1 MSLAV
6 TLSNALSGLAAN
18 QSALQVTS
26 NNVANANT
34 EGYSRKTVE
43 LESRLLDGIGSG
55 VSISGV
61 NRAVDEFLLR
71 EVRRESATLAERD
84 VRREFYSRLQNLFGT
99 LGDNSSIGAS
109 ITRFSTAIETVAT
122 SPEVAAHRQEAI
134 NAGAAAARELNE
146 LADRVQELRGETNR
160 EIAAAVEDIN
170 QQLQTIEEL
179 NGKITELKQTGRTTG
194 ELEDQRA
201 LAVDALSEYLPIQ
214 YFERS
219 NGQMVVLTRTGQPLV
234 ESRASQLGYAPAALV
249 TSAQSYVAPGDP
261 GYPGQIPGIYLNPSS
276 PPDPI
281 ADSARDLTG
290 LLDTGKL
297 SALIEMR
304 DTTLP
309 DVAAQF
315 DELASQLRDQ
325 VNAIHNTG
333 TAFPGPT
340 QITGSL
346 ALPAGAATPISATGF
361 VRIGTV
367 DSNGDMNTPRL
378 DLDLGTVATVN
389 DIVTAINGTA
399 GLNISASVDSAGRL
413 NLISVTGDPLVI
425 ANPEPPSALAPGAID
440 IAGTTRGF
448 SHFFGLNNFF
458 VGEPELHSYSS
469 RVVGSNTTAAA
480 PGTLTI
486 ESSTGTFTANYTT
499 GMRLDDVAAAING
512 AMSAQGITAAVRQV
526 TGGIRLEVTGPTGQN
541 ILMRDSGALLQTLDV
556 RAGVTDAARDISIR
570 SELQQSPDL
579 LARGKLREEPAG
591 SGNFHIGS
599 ADDATARALAESFN
613 QAISFGA
620 IGGLPAT
627 TDTLAG
633 FGVTI
638 VSFNASNA
646 ANAETEFAF
655 QESLHRDLLDK
666 SLSFSG
672 VNIDEEMANMVLYQN
687 AYQASARLVQAADE
701 LFAILVNLGQ

>member
-1 MSLAV
+1 MSLAI

-34 EGYSRKTVE
+34 EGYARKTVD

-122 SPEVAAHRQEAI
+122 SPEIAAHRQEAV

-160 EIAAAVEDIN
+160 EISAAVDDIN
-170 QQLQTIEEL
+170 HQLRTIEEL
-179 NGKITELKQTGRTTG
+179 NAKITESNQTGRSTG

-234 ESRASQLGYAPAALV
+234 ESRASQLGYEPAALV
-249 TSAQSYVAPGDP
+249 TSAQTYIAPGDP
-261 GYPGQIPGIYLNPSS
+261 GYPGQIPGITLNPSS

-315 DELASQLRDQ
+315 DELAAQLRDQ

-333 TAFPGPT
+333 TGFPGPT

-367 DSNGDMNTPRL
+367 DANGDMNTPRL

-399 GLNISASVDSAGRL
+399 GLNIAASVDSAGRL
-413 NLISVTGDPLVI
+413 NLTSVTSDPLVI

-458 VGEPELHSYSS
+458 TGEPELHSYSS
-469 RVVGSNTTAAA
+469 RVVGSNTTAGA

-486 ESSTGTFTANYTT
+486 DSAGGTFTANYTT
-499 GMRLDDVAAAING
+499 GMRLDEVAAAIN
-512 AMSAQGITAAVRQV
+512 ASMSAQGITASVRQV
-526 TGGIRLEVTGPTGQN
+526 TGGIRLEVTGVAGQN
-541 ILMRDSGALLQTLDV
+541 ILLQRQRRTLLQSLDM

-570 SELQQSPDL
+570 PELQQSPDL
-579 LARGKLREEPAG
+579 LARGKLREEPDRQRQFPYRFA
-591 SGNFHIGS
+591 
-599 ADDATARALAESFN
+599 ADDAQRQGCWRNPSTRRSTSEAL
-613 QAISFGA
+613 
-620 IGGLPAT
+620 GGLPAT

-633 FGVTI
+633 YGITI
-638 VSFNASNA
+638 V
-646 ANAETEFAF
+646 
-655 QESLHRDLLDK
+655 
-666 SLSFSG
+666 
-672 VNIDEEMANMVLYQN
+672 
-687 AYQASARLVQAADE
+687 
-701 LFAILVNLGQ
+701 IL

>member
-34 EGYSRKTVE
+34 EGYARKTVE

-122 SPEVAAHRQEAI
+122 SPEVAAHRQEAV

-234 ESRASQLGYAPAALV
+234 ESRASQLGYEPAALV

-261 GYPGQIPGIYLNPSS
+261 GYPGQIPGITLNPSS

-290 LLDTGKL
+290 LLNTGKL

-309 DVAAQF
+309 DIAAQF
-315 DELASQLRDQ
+315 DELASHLRDQ

-346 ALPAGAATPISATGF
+346 ALPAGAATPITATGF

-367 DSNGDMNTPRL
+367 DANGDMNTPRL
-378 DLDLGTVATVN
+378 DLDLSTVATVN

-413 NLISVTGDPLVI
+413 NLTSVTSDPLVI

-440 IAGTTRGF
+440 IAGSTRGF

-458 VGEPELHSYSS
+458 TGEPELNSYSS
-469 RVVGSNTTAAA
+469 RVVGSNTTATA

-486 ESSTGTFTANYTT
+486 DSAAGTFTANYTT
-499 GMRLDDVAAAING
+499 GMRLDEVAAAIN
-512 AMSAQGITAAVRQV
+512 ASMSAQGITASVRHV
-526 TGGIRLEVTGPTGQN
+526 TGGIRLEVTGVAGQN
-541 ILMRDSGALLQTLDV
+541 ILLRDSGALLQTLDV
-556 RAGVTDAARDISIR
+556 RGGVTDAARDISVR

-591 SGNFHIGS
+591 SGNFHIGA

-613 QAISFGA
+613 QAIGFGA

-627 TDTLAG
+627 TDTLSG
-633 FGVTI
+633 YGVTI

>member
-6 TLSNALSGLAAN
+6 TLSNALSGLAVN

-34 EGYSRKTVE
+34 EGYARKTVA

-61 NRAVDEFLLR
+61 NRAVDEFLIR
-71 EVRRESATLAERD
+71 EVRRESGTLAERD
-84 VRREFYSRLQNLFGT
+84 VRREFFSRLQNLFGT
-99 LGDNSSIGAS
+99 LGDNSSVGAG
-109 ITRFSTAIETVAT
+109 ITRFASALETVAS
-122 SPEVAAHRQEAI
+122 SPEVAAHRLEAV
-134 NAGAAAARELNE
+134 NAGSATARELNQIAE
-146 LADRVQELRGETNR
+146 RIQDLRGETNR
-160 EIAAAVEDIN
+160 EIAAAVDDIN
-170 QQLQTIEEL
+170 QQLQAIEEL
-179 NGKITELKQTGRTTG
+179 NAKITELKQTGRTTG

-201 LAVDALSEYLPIQ
+201 LAVDALAEYLPIQ

-234 ESRASQLGYAPAALV
+234 ESRASMLGYAPAALV
-249 TSAQSYVAPGDP
+249 TSDHEYIAPGDP

-276 PPDPI
+276 PPNPI

-290 LLDTGKL
+290 LLDSGKL
-297 SALIEMR
+297 AGLIEMR
-304 DTTLP
+304 DTALP
-309 DVAAQF
+309 DIAAQV
-315 DELASQLRDQ
+315 DALAAQLRDQ

-333 TAFPGPT
+333 VAFPGPT

-346 ALPAGAATPISATGF
+346 ALPGGATTPITATGF

-367 DSNGDMNTPRL
+367 DANGDMNTPRL
-378 DLDLGTVATVN
+378 DLDLGTVATAG
-389 DIVTAINGTA
+389 DIVAAINGTA
-399 GLNISASVDSAGRL
+399 GLNIAAAFDSAGRMTL
-413 NLISVTGDPLVI
+413 TSVSGDALVI

-440 IAGTTRGF
+440 LAGSTRGF
-448 SHFFGLNNFF
+448 SHFFGLNNIFT
-458 VGEPELHSYSS
+458 GEPELNGYAS
-469 RVVGSNTTAAA
+469 RIVGSNTTAAA
-480 PGTLTI
+480 PGTLTV
-486 ESSTGTFTANYTT
+486 ETAGGTFTASYSA
-499 GMRLDDVAAAING
+499 GMRLEEVASAING
-512 AMSAQGITAAVRQV
+512 AMSAQGVTARVRPV
-526 TGGIRLEVTGPTGQN
+526 TGGVRLEVTGPAGQN
-541 ILMRDSGALLQTLDV
+541 ILLQDSGALLQTLDV
-556 RAGVTDAARDISIR
+556 RPGVKDAARDITIR
-570 SELQQSPDL
+570 DALQQSPDL

-591 SGNFHIGS
+591 SGNFHIGAS
-599 ADDATARALAESFN
+599 DDATARALAESFN
-613 QAISFGA
+613 QAVSFGA
-620 IGGLPAT
+620 VGGLPAT

-633 FGVTI
+633 FGIAIT
-638 VSFNASNA
+638 SFNASKA
-646 ANAETEFAF
+646 ANAEAEFAF

>member
-34 EGYSRKTVE
+34 EGYARKTVE

-122 SPEVAAHRQEAI
+122 SPEVAAHRQEAV

-234 ESRASQLGYAPAALV
+234 ESRASQLGYEPAALV

-261 GYPGQIPGIYLNPSS
+261 GYPGQIPGITLNPSS

-290 LLDTGKL
+290 LLNTGKL

-309 DVAAQF
+309 DIAAQF
-315 DELASQLRDQ
+315 DELASHLRDQ

-367 DSNGDMNTPRL
+367 DANGDMNAPRL
-378 DLDLGTVATVN
+378 DLDLSTVATVN

-413 NLISVTGDPLVI
+413 NLTSVTSDPLVI

-440 IAGTTRGF
+440 IAGSTRGF

-458 VGEPELHSYSS
+458 TGEPELNSYSS
-469 RVVGSNTTAAA
+469 RVVGSNTTATA
-480 PGTLTI
+480 PGILTI
-486 ESSTGTFTANYTT
+486 DSAAGTFTANYTT
-499 GMRLDDVAAAING
+499 GMRLDEVAAAIN
-512 AMSAQGITAAVRQV
+512 ASMSAQGITASVRHV
-526 TGGIRLEVTGPTGQN
+526 TGGIRLEVTGVAGQN
-541 ILMRDSGALLQTLDV
+541 ILLRDSGALLQTLDV
-556 RAGVTDAARDISIR
+556 RGGVTDAARDISIR

-591 SGNFHIGS
+591 SGNFHIGA

-613 QAISFGA
+613 QAIGFGA

-633 FGVTI
+633 YGVTI

>member
-34 EGYSRKTVE
+34 EGYARKTVE

-122 SPEVAAHRQEAI
+122 SPEVAAHRQEAV

-234 ESRASQLGYAPAALV
+234 ESRASQLGYEPAALV

-261 GYPGQIPGIYLNPSS
+261 GYPGPDPRHHPEPRAA

-290 LLDTGKL
+290 LLNTGKL
-297 SALIEMR
+297 SRADR
-304 DTTLP
+304 D
-309 DVAAQF
+309 A
-315 DELASQLRDQ
+315 R
-325 VNAIHNTG
+325 HH
-333 TAFPGPT
+333 
-340 QITGSL
+340 
-346 ALPAGAATPISATGF
+346 PAGHRGPIRRTGLPP
-361 VRIGTV
+361 
-367 DSNGDMNTPRL
+367 PRSGECHPQHRHRL
-378 DLDLGTVATVN
+378 SRADPDHRQPG
-389 DIVTAINGTA
+389 
-399 GLNISASVDSAGRL
+399 SAGRR
-413 NLISVTGDPLVI
+413 GDADLRHRFR
-425 ANPEPPSALAPGAID
+425 AHRHGGRQWRHE
-440 IAGTTRGF
+440 R
-448 SHFFGLNNFF
+448 
-458 VGEPELHSYSS
+458 
-469 RVVGSNTTAAA
+469 AAA
-480 PGTLTI
+480 RSRPEHG
-486 ESSTGTFTANYTT
+486 G
-499 GMRLDDVAAAING
+499 D
-512 AMSAQGITAAVRQV
+512 RQ
-526 TGGIRLEVTGPTGQN
+526 R
-541 ILMRDSGALLQTLDV
+541 
-556 RAGVTDAARDISIR
+556 
-570 SELQQSPDL
+570 
-579 LARGKLREEPAG
+579 
-591 SGNFHIGS
+591 
-599 ADDATARALAESFN
+599 
-613 QAISFGA
+613 
-620 IGGLPAT
+620 
-627 TDTLAG
+627 
-633 FGVTI
+633 
-638 VSFNASNA
+638 
-646 ANAETEFAF
+646 
-655 QESLHRDLLDK
+655 HRDPR
-666 SLSFSG
+666 STAPPG
-672 VNIDEEMANMVLYQN
+672 
-687 AYQASARLVQAADE
+687 
-701 LFAILVNLGQ
+701 